1 LERFDVIVV
10 GAGTAGCLAAKTTAE
25 AGLKVCMIE
34 RKRREEIGEK
44 ICGDALGE
52 HHLKTVGL
60 EKPQGAELEKR
71 IEGVKVY
78 SPNLET
84 VFTIVY
90 EDYVGY
96 MLNRRLFGQWLLRK
110 ALDKGAILF
119 DSTQCVEPIIEK
131 SFVTG
136 ILARNL
142 KIGRNIRLT
151 GKVILDASGFL
162 AVVRRKLPEE
172 MGIENNVANE
182 DVEACYREIR
192 QLKEEN
198 EKTEY
203 CEIYLNQEV
212 TPGGYAWIFHKGGPY
227 FIPWPPP
234 IFGIFGIGTF
244 GAVIMQKSLP
254 PNKDSLFDVGSSG
267 PIISF
272 IMAAVF
278 SVLGLL
284 LSIPAP
290 PSENLGVLP
299 PTLLWTILHRFLL
312 GLGLMPQPPVDKIL
326 LVHPVALAGWF
337 GMLLTM
343 LQLLP
348 AAMLD
353 GGHVARSIV
362 GEKTRNILTLLSI
375 VLLIVEGF
383 WPMAFF
389 VLLMSMYKHP
399 GPLDDVSSLS
409 PSRKFL
415 TIVLIGIFVLCSFQI
430 SPIF

>member
-1 LERFDVIVV
+1 MDETTGTFNLS
-10 GAGTAGCLAAKTTAE
+10 GAQSNF
-25 AGLKVCMIE
+25 
-34 RKRREEIGEK
+34 EK
-44 ICGDALGE
+44 L
-52 HHLKTVGL
+52 T
-60 EKPQGAELEKR
+60 
-71 IEGVKVY
+71 
-78 SPNLET
+78 
-84 VFTIVY
+84 TIVSTEFQIEEALIEHNVPTY
-90 EDYVGY
+90 YLQQPQETKESF
-96 MLNRRLFGQWLLRK
+96 LRLLH
-110 ALDKGAILF
+110 
-119 DSTQCVEPIIEK
+119 
-131 SFVTG
+131 
-136 ILARNL
+136 NL
-142 KIGRNIRLT
+142 KAMDLIAFLRRKDERVVLRIVSKPPVKPANILINWVLFFATIATTFLT
-151 GKVILDASGFL
+151 GYWISLGIVELAGSVLNPLIGGVAFTVAIMTILGTH
-162 AVVRRKLPEE
+162 E
-172 MGIENNVANE
+172 MGHKLTA
-182 DVEACYREIR
+182 DRTGVEA
-192 QLKEEN
+192 
-198 EKTEY
+198 
-203 CEIYLNQEV
+203 
-212 TPGGYAWIFHKGGPY
+212 TPPY
-227 FIPWPPP
+227 FIPGPPP